1 MSERVSTQVCRVLGV
16 NFFNGSLIESLS
28 ISKEGGLIVAPSG
41 PGLASDLTNCSVYA
55 RALFEADLVLPDSG
69 LMCLWQKWIKFEPIN
84 RISGLKFLQTYLED
98 KSNPSNSS
106 YWVMP
111 DQTQAK
117 ANQLWLSQNM
127 NWMVPE
133 NEIYIAPIYNK
144 TGDVED
150 LVLLEK
156 IREAKPKTIFIQV
169 GGGVQ
174 ERLGLFLKNN
184 LKYRPTILCTG
195 AALAFMSGEQVRIPQ
210 WADRF
215 YFGWLLRC
223 LFAPSIYIP
232 RYLKA
237 FRLLYLLKK
246 YGHEFPA

>member
-1 MSERVSTQVCRVLGV
+1 MSERVSTQVCKVLGI
-16 NFFNGSLIESLS
+16 NFFNGSTVESLN
-28 ISKEGGLIVAPSG
+28 ISKDGGLVVAPSG

-69 LMCLWQKWIKFEPIN
+69 LMCLWQKWIKFDPVN

-98 KSNPSNSS
+98 NSILNDSS

-111 DQTQAK
+111 DQIQAK
-117 ANQLWLSQNM
+117 TNQLWLSQNM
-127 NWMVPE
+127 NLIVLE
-133 NEIYIAPIYNK
+133 NEIYIAPIYKK
-144 TGDVED
+144 TGNIED

-195 AALAFMSGEQVRIPQ
+195 AALAFLSGEQVRIPQ

-223 LFAPSIYIP
+223 LCAPSVYIP

-246 YGHEFPA
+246 YGSEFPA

>member
-1 MSERVSTQVCRVLGV
+1 MSERVSTQVCKVLGV
-16 NFFNGSLIESLS
+16 KFFNGPLIESLS

-41 PGLASDLTNCSVYA
+41 PGLASDLTNCSVYS
-55 RALFEADLVLPDSG
+55 RALLEADLVLPDSG

-98 KSNPSNSS
+98 KGNLNDSS

-117 ANQLWLSQNM
+117 ANQLWLSRNM

-156 IREAKPKTIFIQV
+156 K
-169 GGGVQ
+169 
-174 ERLGLFLKNN
+174 
-184 LKYRPTILCTG
+184 
-195 AALAFMSGEQVRIPQ
+195 
-210 WADRF
+210 
-215 YFGWLLRC
+215 
-223 LFAPSIYIP
+223 
-232 RYLKA
+232 
-237 FRLLYLLKK
+237 
-246 YGHEFPA
+246 